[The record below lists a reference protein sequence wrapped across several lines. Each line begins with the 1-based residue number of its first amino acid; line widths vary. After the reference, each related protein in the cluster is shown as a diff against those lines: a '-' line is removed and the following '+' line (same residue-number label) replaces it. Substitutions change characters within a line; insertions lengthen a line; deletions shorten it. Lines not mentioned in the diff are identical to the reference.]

1 MAELTYDLNATAM
14 EMAQTIFGSGV
25 TVNSATYTGD
35 SRSSAIYSDADTI
48 SPGVAPSDSGVI
60 LSTGYADS
68 FTRNSGDV
76 NGSTSTSTDTNG
88 PSDSDF
94 NAMAG
99 TNTYDASILD
109 VNFTPVGDT
118 MTLTFVFASEEYPEY
133 INSSFNDFFGI
144 WVNGTPATVN
154 VGDGSTSVSNVNG
167 GANDS
172 LYIDNT
178 GDSYN
183 TEMDGFTVTMSVTFP
198 VNAGV
203 PNTLKIGVADVS
215 DTQYDSN
222 VLIAADSAQTSLIAN
237 DDDLQLKPD
246 KIKDFDLT
254 QNDTNTAAGTITITK
269 INGIDVSAGDTVTLS
284 TGQSITLN
292 PDGTVSIDS
301 GDDIENTAF
310 TYTIEN
316 SAGDSSVG
324 VVDLNVACFVAGTL
338 IDTPEGL
345 RPVEALRPGDLVM
358 TQDAGAQP
366 LIWSGSTTV
375 PAKDNFAPI
384 RIRKGTFG
392 ASRDLLLSPQHRVLV
407 CDPMAE
413 LLFDSSEVL
422 IAAKNLVNDTTVT
435 RCEGGMVTYVHI
447 LFECHHIVFSEGIAT
462 ESFLPGPMTMEGLE
476 SALQAEIL
484 TLFPE
489 LCPLTGAGYGPPARP
504 LLRSFE
510 SSLLH
515 GRAA

>member
-1 MAELTYDLNATAM
+1 
-14 EMAQTIFGSGV
+14 
-25 TVNSATYTGD
+25 
-35 SRSSAIYSDADTI
+35 
-48 SPGVAPSDSGVI
+48 
-60 LSTGYADS
+60 
-68 FTRNSGDV
+68 
-76 NGSTSTSTDTNG
+76 
-88 PSDSDF
+88 
-94 NAMAG
+94 
-99 TNTYDASILD
+99 
-109 VNFTPVGDT
+109 
-118 MTLTFVFASEEYPEY
+118 
-133 INSSFNDFFGI
+133 
-144 WVNGTPATVN
+144 
-154 VGDGSTSVSNVNG
+154 
-167 GANDS
+167 
-172 LYIDNT
+172 
-178 GDSYN
+178 
-183 TEMDGFTVTMSVTFP
+183 MDGFTVTMSVTFP

-203 PNTLKIGVADVS
+203 PNTLKIGVADVADS
-215 DTQYDSN
+215 SYDSN
-222 VLIAADSAQTSLIAN
+222 VLIAADSAQTALIAN
-237 DDDLQLKPD
+237 DDDLQLKPN

-292 PDGTVSIDS
+292 PDGTVSIYS
-301 GDDIENTAF
+301 GDEIENTAF

-324 VVDLNVACFVAGTL
+324 VVDLNVACFGAGTL

-375 PAKDNFAPI
+375 PAKDSFAPI

-422 IAAKNLVNDTTVT
+422 IAAKNLVNGTTVT

-476 SALQAEIL
+476 SNLQAEIL

-489 LCPLTGAGYGPPARP
+489 LCPLTGDGYGPPVRP

-510 SSLLH
+510 SSLLQ

>member
-1 MAELTYDLNATAM
+1 MAELTYDLNATAIQ
-14 EMAQTIFGSGV
+14 MAQTIFGSGV

-68 FTRNSGDV
+68 FTRSSGDV
-76 NGSTSTSTDTNG
+76 NSSTSTSTNTSG

-99 TNTYDASILD
+99 TTTYDASILE

-133 INSSFNDFFGI
+133 INSNYNDFFGI

-154 VGDGSTSVSNVNG
+154 VGDGSASVSNVNG

-215 DTQYDSN
+215 DTSYDSN
-222 VLIAADSAQTSLIAN
+222 VLIAADSVQTALIAT
-237 DDDLQLKPD
+237 DDDLQLKPG
-246 KIKDFDLT
+246 KIKEFDLT
-254 QNDTNTAAGTITITK
+254 QNDTNTAAGSITITK
-269 INGIDVSAGDTVTLS
+269 VNGIDVVAGDTVTLS

-301 GDDIENTAF
+301 GADIEQTAF

-345 RPVEALRPGDLVM
+345 RPVEVLRPGDLVM

-366 LIWSGSTTV
+366 LIWSGSKTV
-375 PAKDNFAPI
+375 PAHDNFAPI
-384 RIRKGTFG
+384 RFSQGTLG
-392 ASRDLLLSPQHRVLV
+392 ANRDLLLSPQHRVLV

-422 IAAKNLVNDTTVT
+422 IAAKNLVNGTTIT

-447 LFECHHIVFSEGIAT
+447 LFDCHHIVFSEGIAT
-462 ESFLPGPMTMEGLE
+462 ESFLPGPMTMGGLE
-476 SALQAEIL
+476 ADLQAEIL

-489 LCPLTGAGYGPPARP
+489 LCPLTGDGFGPPARP

-510 SSLLH
+510 SNLLQ